1 MMQRLSGWRHYL
13 GAIWA
18 IFRKDV
24 LVFLSY
30 PMNAVMRLIEPVM
43 WITPVYFL
51 SRAFAVDG
59 RNIGLEAF
67 SGTTDY
73 MAFLILGSFISSF
86 VSAVFWGMGYSL
98 KNEMDAGVLESN
110 WLAPVPVMVQL
121 IGRSLYSLFIT
132 VLNGV
137 SIGLI
142 VWLLFGFEI
151 VGPLI
156 PALLIMLPLLIALY
170 GFGFGLAGV
179 VLVTNNANNVI
190 DIVSNN
196 ITVLSGSQF
205 PITVLPRPIMAISLA
220 LPLTYAY
227 DAIRGIL
234 LGTSTL
240 MPLTQEVWLLI
251 GFMLISFSLGY
262 AVFRRVERHCRTLG
276 TLSQH

>member
-1 MMQRLSGWRHYL
+1 MQRLNGWRHYL
-13 GAIWA
+13 RAIWA

-59 RNIGLEAF
+59 KNIGLEAF

-110 WLAPVPVMVQL
+110 WLAPVPLLVQL
-121 IGRSLYSLFIT
+121 LGRSLYSLFIT
-132 VLNGV
+132 VLNFA

-142 VWLLFGFEI
+142 IWLLFGFEI

-156 PALLIMLPLLIALY
+156 PALLIMLPLLVALY

-179 VLVTNNANNVI
+179 VLITNNANNVI

-234 LGTSTL
+234 LGTATL
-240 MPLTQEVWLLI
+240 MPIRQEVMILL
-251 GFMLISFSLGY
+251 GFMVISFAVGY
-262 AVFRRVERHCRTLG
+262 AVFRSVERRCRSLG
-276 TLSQH
+276 TISQH